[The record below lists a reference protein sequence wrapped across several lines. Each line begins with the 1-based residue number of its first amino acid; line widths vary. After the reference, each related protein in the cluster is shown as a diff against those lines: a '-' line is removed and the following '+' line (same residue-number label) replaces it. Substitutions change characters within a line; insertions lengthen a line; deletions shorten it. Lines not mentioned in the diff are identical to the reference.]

1 MSPVLN
7 FPVGFVAWCKCLRMT
22 GICFFFF
29 KVNSNCTI
37 SHQNANIQKQSF
49 GYRFSSLLWKVS
61 WLLCLYLLPPVFLT
75 SPLIITIITKLTAQF
90 ETDQRDHRK
99 ITSVFILFHKISF
112 QTEDSKFWLESIT
125 LAGMWKALMMNWF
138 LLPRNLSNS
147 QIDLFSERSKLLFL
161 LQRKILSMSLAYRRI
176 SLHSERNDFN
186 ASYKL

>member
-1 MSPVLN
+1 MQTYKKSQL
-7 FPVGFVAWCKCLRMT
+7 
-22 GICFFFF
+22 
-29 KVNSNCTI
+29 
-37 SHQNANIQKQSF
+37 

-61 WLLCLYLLPPVFLT
+61 WLPCLYLLPPVFLT

-90 ETDQRDHRK
+90 ETDQRAHRK